1 MQQLQAKLK
10 NIPADASQVRCS
22 ISIALNKEEIPS
34 VQSKVLT
41 CNNLEGNLLQHIG
54 EQNHKVSAG
63 VYVTGVME
71 QPCTPSFCINNNTR
85 KVRL

>member
-34 VQSKVLT
+34 VKKSIQKHFMF
-41 CNNLEGNLLQHIG
+41 N
-54 EQNHKVSAG
+54 
-63 VYVTGVME
+63 
-71 QPCTPSFCINNNTR
+71 SFVFNNNTR